1 MPEYAWMCLYKQDS
15 DYALGPKFTKILNMA
30 NVWIWQ
36 GSQNTNVT
44 QRSEYTRICLDRVLN
59 VS

>member
-1 MPEYAWMCLYKQDS
+1 MCLYKQDS
-15 DYALGPKFTKILNMA
+15 EYASGSKYAKILNMA
-30 NVWIWQ
+30 KFSIWQ
-36 GSQNTNVT
+36 GSQYANIT